1 MRLALVGYG
10 KMGKEIER
18 LANERGWSADIHVD
32 IDTPPVTKSQRESVD
47 VIIHYATAKNI
58 ISDITPWA
66 EAHKPIVVG
75 TTGWQD
81 NLQNIK
87 TLVKNNKIG
96 LIYASNFSLGVN
108 IFFHLVKTA
117 AQMMDAFEDY
127 DAFIQE
133 IHHKNKIDS
142 PSGTALTMGQIVLEH
157 LRRKKELLNETSHD
171 KIRPEQLHVSSTRS
185 GTVVGTHTLTFD
197 SAADTIELKHTA
209 KDRSGFALG
218 TLFAAEWIR
227 DKKGLFTMD
236 DAFQDMFKQGNY

>member
-1 MRLALVGYG
+1 MRLAIVGYG

-18 LANERGWSADIHVD
+18 LANDRGWSIDIRVD
-32 IDTPPVTKSQRESVD
+32 VDTPPVTKAQRDNVD
-47 VIIHYATAKNI
+47 VVIHFAAAKSI
-58 ISDITPWA
+58 VSDLTPWA

-81 NLQNIK
+81 QLKIIEAM
-87 TLVKNNKIG
+87 VKNNQIG

-117 AQMMDAFEDY
+117 AQMMDKFDDY
-127 DAFIQE
+127 DVFIQE

-157 LRRKKELLNETSHD
+157 LRRKKELLTETSHN
-171 KIRPEQLHVSSTRS
+171 KIRAEQLHVSSTRS
-185 GTVVGTHTLTFD
+185 GAVIGTHTLAFD

-209 KDRSGFALG
+209 KNRSGLALG
-218 TLFAAEWIR
+218 SLVAAEWIQN
-227 DKKGLFTMD
+227 KKGLFTMD
-236 DAFQDMFKQGNY
+236 DAFQDIFK